1 MRGITFSKQMFLVNF
16 LICVYILIIVNR
28 NPNTKYHPQIK
39 HVSHL
44 RIFNNIK
51 SLPNALI
58 KGAAKC
64 GTSALV
70 EFLSVHPQVAATQR
84 EIDYFSNLENYKKGI
99 KWYREQMPQ
108 SNQHQITIESPEPYH
123 IICL

>member
-1 MRGITFSKQMFLVNF
+1 MRGITFFKQMFLVSF
-16 LICVYILIIVNR
+16 VICVFMLIIVNR

-44 RIFNNIK
+44 RIFNKK

-58 KGAAKC
+58 IGAAKC
-64 GTSALV
+64 GTTALI

-84 EIDYFSNLENYKKGI
+84 EIDYFSNFENYKKGI
-99 KWYREQMPQ
+99 EWYREQI
-108 SNQHQITIESPEPYH
+108 SIK
-123 IICL
+123 